1 MCLFADSRR
10 PPLGPA
16 PPVLG
21 ALITALLSVGTA
33 LAATV
38 TTATGTQQFD
48 VTNQIHGA
56 SGQKNFGWGITG
68 HGTNGT

>member
-1 MCLFADSRR
+1 VFIHRL
-10 PPLGPA
+10 PPSA
-16 PPVLG
+16 PWIGSGLCSAPS
-21 ALITALLSVGTA
+21 ITALLSVGPA

-38 TTATGTQQFD
+38 TNGTQRFD

-68 HGTNGT
+68 HGTNGK